1 MTTCR
6 RHGRGWLRAIG
17 ALGALMLASCAS
29 IRLPLQPVSA
39 WPQRLGVLQQ
49 AAQWEMQ
56 GRAAVAIGAHGWQ
69 ASVDW
74 RQRGADT
81 VVHLSGPLGVGASVL
96 RLGPGGLS
104 VNDAPP
110 SPDAVASM
118 QQRIGFDLPVS
129 NLRYWLLGVP
139 DPGLPYTLRL
149 NDQSRAAQLIQ
160 GGWTVDYLRYQRAA
174 VDALPGMLV
183 LSRAGVRVRIVID
196 QWDGVP

>member
-1 MTTCR
+1 MTTVR
-6 RHGRGWLRAIG
+6 RQPRDGLRAIG
-17 ALGALMLASCAS
+17 VLCAILLASCAS
-29 IRLPLQPVSA
+29 IRPTLQPASA
-39 WPQRLGVLQQ
+39 WPQRLGVLQH
-49 AAQWEMQ
+49 ASQWEMQ

-74 RQRGADT
+74 RQQGADT

-96 RLGPGGLS
+96 RLGADGLS
-104 VNDAPP
+104 VNNAPP
-110 SPDAVASM
+110 SPDAVALM

-149 NDQSRAAQLIQ
+149 NLQSRAAQLIQ

-183 LSRAGVRVRIVID
+183 LSRGGIRVRIVID